1 MKKTIHL
8 LLLLLVSFSAC
19 NKNEN
24 ITNSTA
30 TNSNQSKIPVLG
42 VTTTA
47 TEVTQ
52 FTAISGGVVLSD
64 GGSNVTQRGVCYSK
78 SPNPTVNNL
87 KTIDAAG
94 TGEFKS
100 EIKNLELNTT
110 YYLRSYATNQFGT
123 GYGLQIQI
131 KTLQPDVGTIMDGG
145 TVVYIFTNKD
155 KGYVEGEV
163 HGLIIGDKII
173 GNFPFGCTGKRI
185 NYNYG
190 LGTEPP
196 GSYGGGDSDIAR
208 LIGYGSD
215 NTKAILKSCA
225 DRNNAAYACDT
236 SNLNGFSD
244 WFLPNTRELE
254 FAMGSMLPGQ
264 KNFYL
269 ISKLK
274 LPQDFSFLCSNDLD
288 EISSWI
294 TSQYLVSQTFLAIK
308 SQGARK
314 IDGRQVIPMRKF

>member
-1 MKKTIHL
+1 MVGL
-8 LLLLLVSFSAC
+8 
-19 NKNEN
+19 
-24 ITNSTA
+24 NSCSKS
-30 TNSNQSKIPVLG
+30 SNNTEIPVDNQLKLPVLG
-42 VTTTA
+42 VTTIA

-52 FTAISGGVVLSD
+52 YTAISGGVVLSD
-64 GGSNVTQRGVCYSK
+64 GGSNVIQRGVCYSK

-163 HGLIIGDKII
+163 HGLIVGDKII
-173 GNFPFGCTGKRI
+173 GNFPFGCSGKRI

-196 GSYGGGDSDIAR
+196 GTIGGGDSEIAR

-215 NTKAILKSCA
+215 NTKAILKSCP
-225 DRNNAAYACDT
+225 DRNNAAFACDT

-264 KNFYL
+264 QNFYL

-274 LPQDFSFLCSNDLD
+274 LPQDFSFLCSNDLN
-288 EISSWI
+288 EISSLI
-294 TSQYLVSQTFLAIK
+294 TSQYLVSQTFLAVK
-308 SQGARK
+308 SQGFSK
-314 IDGRQVIPMRKF
+314 INNQQVIPMRKF